1 MYSRKWSSSGCR
13 PTTRMSRYYSNK
25 TASELF
31 VVSAVRLADHARLT
45 TVDIKHFS
53 NRIVVGLLD
62 RCHRLHV
69 TVGIEGLPKC
79 EAPVHHGVMKPEDGV
94 ESRVIQVS
102 HMSVRAGETMN
113 DIVDRLQRICVRH
126 SGVNPRLVPEFGELA
141 LRQLCEADVRPTSLT
156 LL

>member
-1 MYSRKWSSSGCR
+1 
-13 PTTRMSRYYSNK
+13 
-25 TASELF
+25 
-31 VVSAVRLADHARLT
+31 
-45 TVDIKHFS
+45 
-53 NRIVVGLLD
+53 
-62 RCHRLHV
+62 
-69 TVGIEGLPKC
+69 
-79 EAPVHHGVMKPEDGV
+79 MKPEDGV